1 MPRIIPALLL
11 LTSVFAQ
18 QPTPLAGPAP
28 TISTKTAS
36 LQKMPGYFPIYWDDK
51 AGKLWL
57 EIDKFDTEFLYVN
70 SLPAGIGSNDIGLDR
85 GQIGG
90 SRMISFERTR
100 PRVLLGQPNY
110 RHRSITRVHM

>member
-1 MPRIIPALLL
+1 MSYKLLL
-11 LTSVFAQ
+11 SLL
-18 QPTPLAGPAP
+18 LAASAFSQ
-28 TISTKTAS
+28 TIATKTAAMRK
-36 LQKMPGYFPIYWDDK
+36 LPGYFPLYWDDK

-90 SRMISFERTR
+90 SRIVRFERFG
-100 PRVLLGQPNY
+100 PKVLLIQPNQDY
-110 RHRSITRVHM
+110 RAITSDA